1 MNSKRAEK
9 LNRQLQTAEDSLRAK
24 LLQVLPDAVESG
36 ANYFAN
42 SEFNPH
48 DLLPT
53 HMIAD
58 TEEFLQLAKESF
70 SLREQLSLPTE
81 DTVGEFYLSACAEAA
96 DLHNEHRRGP
106 RRLAAWVAQELLTV

>member
-1 MNSKRAEK
+1 MNLKRTEI

-24 LLQVLPDAVESG
+24 LLQVLPEAVESG
-36 ANYFAN
+36 ADYFTN

-48 DLLPT
+48 NLLPS

-58 TEEFLQLAKESF
+58 TEVFLQLSKECL

-81 DTVGEFYLSACAEAA
+81 DTVGDYYLSACTEAA
-96 DLHNEHRRGP
+96 DLNNEHRRGP
-106 RRLAAWVAQELLTV
+106 RRLAAWVAQELLAV